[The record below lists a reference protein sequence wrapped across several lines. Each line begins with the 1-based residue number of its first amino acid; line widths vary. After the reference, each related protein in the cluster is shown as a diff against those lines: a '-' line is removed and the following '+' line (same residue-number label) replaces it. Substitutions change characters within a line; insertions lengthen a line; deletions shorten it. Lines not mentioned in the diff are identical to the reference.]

1 MTWEPG
7 SSCCSR
13 LLGVIVGRE
22 AYCACGSG
30 SGSDSGGAATG
41 AGAVKAPTIPGVAFQ
56 SLRVRQ
62 QEVADQ
68 QKRAATPPL
77 PPVAA
82 AAAGGKQ
89 LASSRNGWQQDNA
102 AAPAHR
108 CTCASNVAL
117 YRPELAVFV
126 VHWLVLTLVC
136 LAVVHIQVATRFL
149 SSCAPLYWFAALLM
163 LHKGP
168 LMRFLLWWYCFA
180 FMGVG
185 AVMFTNF
192 LPWT

>member
-1 MTWEPG
+1 
-7 SSCCSR
+7 
-13 LLGVIVGRE
+13 L
-22 AYCACGSG
+22 SG
-30 SGSDSGGAATG
+30 DAAAGG
-41 AGAVKAPTIPGVAFQ
+41 AGAVKAPAIPGVAFQ

-68 QKRAATPPL
+68 QQQKQGQQQLPATPAQTAGGSKQL
-77 PPVAA
+77 PSSRSGWERDNTAA
-82 AAAGGKQ
+82 ANPGCTCG
-89 LASSRNGWQQDNA
+89 SNA
-102 AAPAHR
+102 AF
-108 CTCASNVAL
+108 

-126 VHWLVLTLVC
+126 VHWFALTLVC